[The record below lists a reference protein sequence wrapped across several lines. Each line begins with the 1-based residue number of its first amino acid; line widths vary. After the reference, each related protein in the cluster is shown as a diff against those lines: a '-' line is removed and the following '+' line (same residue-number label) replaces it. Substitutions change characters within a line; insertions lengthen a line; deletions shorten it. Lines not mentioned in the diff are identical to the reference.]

1 MLILGLYSLA
11 TTAFFFLFFF
21 SFSLDAL
28 LPMEKDPP
36 PSLPPHSYVNINVSF
51 SFHCIFLSSVNFSS
65 FLWLHKKQRHPRRS
79 SCSWWHTVKE
89 NCVYLKKSLHLN
101 WTHISECSS
110 NKRNVYLVPISSKI
124 QRLIYLFSSEKKNPC
139 SLIIVWK
146 NKLLSAE

>member
-21 SFSLDAL
+21 FFFFRCSPTDG
-28 LPMEKDPP
+28 KWPP
-36 PSLPPHSYVNINVSF
+36 PPLPPHSYVNINVSF

-124 QRLIYLFSSEKKNPC
+124 QRLIYLFSSEKK
-139 SLIIVWK
+139 SLQFNYCLK
-146 NKLLSAE
+146 K